1 MMTIAEKLEMFKEKK
16 AFIENINNVF
26 QTKPKGSSVTSVEY
40 EVYCRNMNEG
50 IVSFIEYLVVNF
62 KGGGRC
68 VIDVSGNSNTANFRV
83 LGTLLDGGYYEE
95 IYKYESL
102 YNLGYEFVKLSSDDN
117 QLTKL
122 LDRPMRHIS
131 DVRRCFNY
139 CTDGNDVEKVIKMI
153 PGCFGSFDVEFSE
166 DGETFTIINY
176 YEENGIDECEEAE
189 YEFYSEV

>member
-1 MMTIAEKLEMFKEKK
+1 MMSIAEKLEMFKEKK

-68 VIDVSGNSNTANFRV
+68 VIDVSGNSNTAYFRV

-117 QLTKL
+117 QLT
-122 LDRPMRHIS
+122 
-131 DVRRCFNY
+131 
-139 CTDGNDVEKVIKMI
+139 
-153 PGCFGSFDVEFSE
+153 
-166 DGETFTIINY
+166 
-176 YEENGIDECEEAE
+176 
-189 YEFYSEV
+189 